1 MTNAEIQGRKQEVKR
16 QNGFQEGGENA
27 CQIEL
32 SSAGN
37 VKITSSFLNLFAQ
50 ICTYIWLLLNSVYST
65 EVNGAWEDMCFW
77 QWHCALAK
85 NPLRYQ
91 LLYAGLL

>member
-16 QNGFQEGGENA
+16 QNGFQEGGKNA

-37 VKITSSFLNLFAQ
+37 VKITSSFLNLSAQ
-50 ICTYIWLLLNSVYST
+50 ICTYIWLLLNSV
-65 EVNGAWEDMCFW
+65 
-77 QWHCALAK
+77 L
-85 NPLRYQ
+85 
-91 LLYAGLL
+91 